1 MEVRT
6 AVIVAVV
13 IALGLGVLLMR
24 RGGDVSPAQA
34 RQLVHEGALLL
45 DVRTPEEFAS
55 GHLPAAVNIPVQEL
69 ERRIGELE
77 RTDRPIVLYCRSGNR
92 SSRAAGILK
101 SAGYA
106 AVHDL
111 GAMSR
116 W

>member
-1 MEVRT
+1 MIVKV
-6 AVIVAVV
+6 AVIVSVV
-13 IALGLGVLLMR
+13 LALGFLLLMR
-24 RGGDVSPAQA
+24 RAGDVSPADA
-34 RQLVHEGALLL
+34 RRLVADGAVLL

-69 ERRIGELE
+69 ARRMGELE
-77 RTDRPIVLYCRSGNR
+77 AKERPIVLYCRSGNR
-92 SSRAAGILK
+92 SNHAAGILK
-101 SAGYA
+101 RAGFT

>member
-1 MEVRT
+1 MVVKI
-6 AVIVAVV
+6 AVAV
-13 IALGLGVLLMR
+13 ALVVAVAFLLMR
-24 RGGDVSPAQA
+24 RGGDVSPAEA
-34 RQLVHEGALLL
+34 RRLVAEGALLL

-55 GHLPAAVNIPVQEL
+55 GHIPSAVNIPVQEL
-69 ERRIGELE
+69 ERRIGELKAK
-77 RTDRPIVLYCRSGNR
+77 DRPIVLYCRSGNR
-92 SSRAAGILK
+92 SNRAAGVLK